1 MVETKI
7 IKKLP
12 VSQDLLE
19 SSREDAFQQK
29 VDTVLKGI
37 EEQLKLL
44 PSEEEICEKTKAN
57 DGYLTMEKR
66 GVRYRADVAC
76 LVPDVANFKP
86 MVYFDRPYIKING
99 ANYKTYHMDLI
110 QPYMNVGGIEAKLP
124 TATEARKVFKKQ
136 LGNGIQ
142 TPERKWNGLFCKKG
156 TEIIKFGVQANT
168 LYHLNDSYDYCIL
181 IPFVHLNGVDSKA
194 IDGIEAMQLWIAKD
208 LTPSASFFSSTA
220 QKEAYQWLKKFAK
233 KHGDLLKVQRGRF
246 VLDRKKIIDGLREG
260 QKFDFITF
268 DADKILSTKKLSSDK
283 AVLANIKKKLLE
295 CDQERAALDPYDEH
309 LLTDL
314 KRGHWDLWN
323 LDEAKED
330 GGGEAD
336 LGDGFVARNPAS
348 DVKPNFVAIDFGT
361 KSTVVAFDS
370 GTDTYMPLQIGS
382 GTYSQGDHLENY
394 ENPTIVH
401 FLDIP
406 AFLAAYQARDGR
418 PETSWETMTVSHTA
432 KQDLDT
438 NGAGEQYTTFFE
450 DLKHWCGEK
459 NGTRKIR
466 DQRGHILDL
475 PGFLELAEA
484 DFNPVDVYAYYIG
497 LYLNNMLGEGQIYL
511 HYLMSFPVT
520 YELDVRE
527 AIRRSFER
535 GLKKSLPTALLADE
549 AAMKGF
555 SVRQGASE
563 PAAYAATALR
573 EFGFEP
579 DGKKDVYY
587 SVFDFGGG
595 TTDFD
600 FGMLGEP
607 GKDRYEGRLT
617 HFGANGDRT
626 LGGENLLRLLAF
638 EVFKANRELLLH
650 PKDEADKAIDAKFSF
665 TWPAEKQDFLGSKAL
680 IKESQEAH
688 QNMHN
693 LMEKLR
699 PIWEAPDSEEAKN
712 ILDQGMVQVLL
723 FSDGDKEP
731 RMMTLKLKDGEQTL
745 DLTAILRERIER
757 GVRNFFIAMKEAF
770 DVSTKVDSPVLPL
783 QETGE
788 IAIFLAGNSS
798 RSPLVKEIFGKYLH
812 GTAPGTTAAAKP
824 TQSTTAAKRPA
835 RNSAAARKAA
845 VATKRGAKTTQPAA
859 PKKTHDA
866 LRALLGLEKNET
878 LPKFQLFPPLGT
890 EEAAKRV
897 QVPHTNA
904 GDDIAPTA
912 KTGVAYGLLEC
923 RANYEVVNLVP
934 EGSESVSFRYY
945 IGRRKHRK
953 FFTVIDMNTP
963 MMKWYPFIDASDDF
977 DLLYTDKPEVATN
990 EAPTKIAQMLNIAL
1004 EPAWKD
1010 ENATVYVRAVAPRV
1024 IEWKIAAKDATQEQ
1038 IGAPTEQMPEPVRIV
1053 LG

>member
-1 MVETKI
+1 MAAQLPTLKEARIAFQRYLGDKF
-7 IKKLP
+7 P
-12 VSQDLLE
+12 VS
-19 SSREDAFQQK
+19 
-29 VDTVLKGI
+29 V
-37 EEQLKLL
+37 
-44 PSEEEICEKTKAN
+44 KTW
-57 DGYLTMEKR
+57 
-66 GVRYRADVAC
+66 
-76 LVPDVANFKP
+76 
-86 MVYFDRPYIKING
+86 
-99 ANYKTYHMDLI
+99 
-110 QPYMNVGGIEAKLP
+110 
-124 TATEARKVFKKQ
+124 
-136 LGNGIQ
+136 NGIFY
-142 TPERKWNGLFCKKG
+142 TTG
-156 TEIIKFGVQANT
+156 TTVKSFSVRSNSCFDLSA
-168 LYHLNDSYDYCIL
+168 HYDYCVL
-181 IPFVHLNGVDSKA
+181 IPFVHLNGTNGNPVDGLA
-194 IDGIEAMQLWIAKD
+194 ALRLWMKHD
-208 LTPSASFFSSTA
+208 LMPTKEFFATDE
-220 QKEAYQWLKKFAK
+220 QRDAYQWTMQFAK
-233 KHGDLLKVQRGRF
+233 KYPGFLRSQNGKL
-246 VLDRKKIIDGLREG
+246 VLHTEKIWEG
-260 QKFDFITF
+260 IRAGKTYDFIEF
-268 DADKILSTKKLSSDK
+268 DAAQWKTVTDEVADVSLIQGIAQKYLI
-283 AVLANIKKKLLE
+283 

-314 KRGHWDLWN
+314 KRGHWDLWD
-323 LDEAKED
+323 LSEEPPKD
-330 GGGEAD
+330 GGLVNLGE
-336 LGDGFVARNPAS
+336 GFVARNPAS

-459 NGTRKIR
+459 NGARKIR

-484 DFNPVDVYAYYIG
+484 DFNPVEVYAYYIG

-535 GLKKSLPTALLADE
+535 GLRKSLPTALLANE
-549 AAMKGF
+549 EAMKGF

-638 EVFKANRELLLH
+638 EVFKANREQLLH
-650 PKDEADKAIDAKFSF
+650 PMDEADKPIDAKFSF

-699 PIWEAPDSEEAKN
+699 PVWEAPDSEEAKN
-712 ILDQGMVQVLL
+712 LLDQGTVQVML

-812 GTAPGTTAAAKP
+812 GTAPETTAAAKP
-824 TQSTTAAKRPA
+824 EQRTTAAKRPA

-845 VATKRGAKTTQPAA
+845 VAMKRGAKTTQPAA

-878 LPKFQLFPPLGT
+878 LPRFQLFPPLGT

-897 QVPHTNA
+897 QVPHTNDS
-904 GDDIAPTA
+904 DDIAPTA

-990 EAPTKIAQMLNIAL
+990 EAPTKIAQMLNVAL

-1010 ENATVYVRAVAPRV
+1010 ENAMVYVRAVAPRV
-1024 IEWKIAAKDATQEQ
+1024 IEWKVAAKDATQEQ
-1038 IGAPTEQMPEPVRIV
+1038 IGAPTEEMPEPMRIT